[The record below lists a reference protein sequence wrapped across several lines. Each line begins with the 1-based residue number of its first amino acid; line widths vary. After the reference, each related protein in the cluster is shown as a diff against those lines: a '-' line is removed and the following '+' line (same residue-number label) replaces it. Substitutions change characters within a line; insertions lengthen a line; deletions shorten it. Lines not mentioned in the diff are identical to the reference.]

1 MVQEDYDDEE
11 EGGDDTTESSV
22 LISPPR
28 FNDDDETEVSLCRIM
43 VIDNFGN
50 VIKLYHCV
58 S

>member
-11 EGGDDTTESSV
+11 EGGDDTTEGV
-22 LISPPR
+22 LIAPPL
-28 FNDDDETEVSLCRIM
+28 FNDDDETEVSFCQMM

>member
-28 FNDDDETEVSLCRIM
+28 FNDDDETEVSFCQTMLIEN
-43 VIDNFGN
+43 VGN
-50 VIKLYHCV
+50 VIKFYHCV